1 MKVQRNTLLLLACF
15 VWSTAGTNILRIGIM
30 SYSAHSTVLNY
41 LLSILVFAVFQIFIF
56 GKLVK
61 NTPLE
66 SIIMTRRAIS
76 FSSSLIKKPSQS
88 WRWWSQQNFISSKNT
103 IKELAF
109 LITVI
114 VLYIHNINIQ
124 LEWL

>member
-30 SYSAHSTVLNY
+30 SYSAHSAVLNY

-76 FSSSLIKKPSQS
+76 FSSSLIKKPSQL
-88 WRWWSQQNFISSKNT
+88 WR
-103 IKELAF
+103 
-109 LITVI
+109 
-114 VLYIHNINIQ
+114 
-124 LEWL
+124 